1 MAGRPTSYNN
11 EILDKVKDYR
21 DNWKDIYPED
31 VIPTIEGLS
40 LHINIAR
47 STIYDWISQEDREEL
62 KEFSDIVASILAT
75 QGKTLVNKGLT
86 NEFNSSITKAII
98 SKHGYR
104 EGTEVTG
111 LGGKDLIPES
121 ISTEDKEKLLGLL
134 K

>member
-1 MAGRPTSYNN
+1 MAGRPTIYNQDVL
-11 EILDKVKDYR
+11 ELTKEYSEK
-21 DNWKDIYPED
+21 WKELYAED

-40 LHINIAR
+40 LHIGIAR
-47 STIYDWISQEDREEL
+47 STIYDWISQDENEEL
-62 KEFSDIVASILAT
+62 KEFSDIVGDILAK

-86 NEFNSSITKAII
+86 NAFNSSIVKAMI

-121 ISTEDKEKLLGLL
+121 ITQEDKQALLSLL

>member
-1 MAGRPTSYNN
+1 MARPTSYNQ
-11 EILDKVKDYR
+11 EILELTKEYQSD
-21 DNWKDIYPED
+21 WKTLFPDD

-47 STIYDWISQEDREEL
+47 STIYDWISQEDNEEI
-62 KEFSDIVASILAT
+62 KEFSDIVSKILAN

-86 NEFNSSITKAII
+86 SEFNSSITKAIL

-121 ISTEDKEKLLGLL
+121 ISQEDKEKLLGLL

>member
-1 MAGRPTSYNN
+1 MARPTSYNK
-11 EILDKVKDYR
+11 EILEATKQYAKD
-21 DNWKDIYPED
+21 WKTLFPED

-47 STIYDWISQEDREEL
+47 STIYDWISQEDNEEL
-62 KEFSDIVASILAT
+62 KEFSDIVGNILAN

-86 NEFNSSITKAII
+86 SEFNSSITKAIL

-104 EGTEVTG
+104 EGTELTG

-121 ISTEDKEKLLGLL
+121 ISQEDKEKLLGLI